1 MTKPRVSTERILL
14 GVLGSSADSSAIL
27 REWNSYLR
35 SAGIDG
41 SMDRYPCSEKTIPER
56 MSEMVHFDRRG
67 YIVAPALQ
75 TAMLSAMDTLDSSAI
90 QSHKVD
96 TIINDNG
103 VLTGFWMNGDSSSR
117 RELWFTK
124 KFVTL

>member
-1 MTKPRVSTERILL
+1 MTKPRISSDRILL

-75 TAMLSAMDTLDSSAI
+75 TAMLSAMDNLDSSTTES
-90 QSHKVD
+90 QKVD
-96 TIINDNG
+96 TIFNEGG
-103 VLTGFWMNGDSSSR
+103 VLTGYCVAGDDTVR
-117 RELWFTK
+117 RNIWRLP
-124 KFVTL
+124 

>member
-1 MTKPRVSTERILL
+1 MTKPRISSDRILL

-35 SAGIDG
+35 AAGIDG

-56 MSEMVHFDRRG
+56 LSEMVHFDRLG
-67 YIVAPALQ
+67 YIVVPSLQ
-75 TAMLSAMDTLDSSAI
+75 SAMLQEMDDLDSSATES
-90 QSHKVD
+90 QKVD
-96 TIINDNG
+96 TILNDNG
-103 VLTGFWMNGDSSSR
+103 VLTGYFTNGESALR